1 MTALGAVAAGLCA
14 FAWFAP
20 VRSRRRAHRP
30 RWVWLA
36 TSCGAAVMVAA
47 PTALAVGAA
56 VVLVVVGIRRRRV
69 QPHDERSVP
78 LADVVDLLAL
88 AASSGCSPAQA
99 LRESAQVLR
108 PRQAAFD
115 QAVRELDA
123 GERLSVVLDRLRESV
138 GPTSAPLVAALVSA
152 ADFGTPMAP
161 ALALVAHDLR
171 LTARRNA
178 ELEAR
183 RVPIKLLFPLV
194 LCILPAFVLLSIVP
208 LLLATVADLGA

>member
-20 VRSRRRAHRP
+20 VWSRRRTGRP

-36 TSCGAAVMVAA
+36 TSCGAAVVAA
-47 PTALAVGAA
+47 PSALAVGAA

-161 ALALVAHDLR
+161 ALALVAHDLPHVA
-171 LTARRNA
+171 LAA
-178 ELEAR
+178 EAASGKEA
-183 RVPIKLLFPLV
+183 
-194 LCILPAFVLLSIVP
+194 
-208 LLLATVADLGA
+208 